1 MEEMQKQ
8 ELTSMNILEER
19 IEDLKLIF
27 PEVFSEGNQ
36 IDWEKLKVALG
47 CETDALKERFGMNW
61 PGKIDCFK
69 NIQQPSIGT
78 LVPFQSDSINFD
90 SSKNIFIEGDNL
102 EVLKLLQ
109 KSYLSKI
116 RMIYIDP
123 PYNTGKDFVYPDD
136 YSENLDTYLAYTGQ
150 IDSEGKRFATNVDT
164 DGRFHSK
171 WLNMMYPRLFLAK
184 NLLKED
190 GVIFVSINDKEQSNL
205 KSLLNEIFGEEN
217 FIATLI
223 WDKGHSAQA
232 GIFKAYH
239 EYIYVYAKNIELV
252 GTPSSNNNDLFE
264 AGAMKRESRRH
275 PQQEFDFPAGVKFE
289 AKEGTE
295 FSGSWGGAEKV
306 EVVKGRMVCEN
317 GKTKFPVTLKAS
329 FTQRNQM
336 YQFFYGDKESLVDS
350 RGQKVVDFY
359 FNSSGK
365 IKIVKERGV
374 YTPDTT
380 LSDYGTQSNA
390 SNDLASLFS
399 LDESPMDNPKPP
411 KLLSDF
417 ISWFCDEEDI
427 VLDFF
432 AGSGSTGQAV
442 YENNIENNKGVS
454 FILVQLPEKTEVNWV
469 ANRAGFKTIS
479 ELCRN
484 RLINF
489 ITKTK
494 TKSNLF
500 AKNLDNIDLG
510 FKFYKL
516 SHSNFKVW
524 DATLEKDPETIQQ
537 KLFEHINHISPAAEQ
552 EAILYELLLKSGFEL
567 TTPIEVLTLAGKTV
581 FSIADGQLLICLEKE
596 ITHDCIKAMAEKEPS
611 RVICLDE
618 AFTGTNADALK
629 TNAVQ
634 IMKSKGVVNFRTV

>member
-19 IEDLKLIF
+19 IKDLKLIF

-417 ISWFCDEEDI
+417 ISWFCDDEDI

-442 YENNIENNKGVS
+442 YENNLENNKGVS

-494 TKSNLF
+494 TKSDLF

-537 KLFEHINHISPAAEQ
+537 KLFDHINHISPAAEQ

-581 FSIADGQLLICLEKE
+581 FSIAEGQLLICLEKE
-596 ITHDCIKAMAEKEPS
+596 VTHDCIKAMAEKEPS